1 MGNEDGQPGHCCS
14 VLCSIS
20 CSVCG
25 RTGLVKRNAVAL
37 LVQSKRKDVGRKT
50 RGEMQK
56 WKEENKK
63 TFISVKISCN
73 YWQLLVTSKQHL
85 TLQTFMLFGSKQMDH
100 SFYACLIFLHQFYLL
115 SGFDIF

>member
-1 MGNEDGQPGHCCS
+1 
-14 VLCSIS
+14 
-20 CSVCG
+20 
-25 RTGLVKRNAVAL
+25 
-37 LVQSKRKDVGRKT
+37 
-50 RGEMQK
+50 MQK

-85 TLQTFMLFGSKQMDH
+85 TLQTFMLFGRKQMDH